1 MCSDRDIHIKQGI
14 VTTTYTVLCGDSLRG
29 TVGLAGDRLL
39 WVQMHLGSNAPFG
52 GGRIYAQQGSILCF
66 IVLM

>member
-1 MCSDRDIHIKQGI
+1 M
-14 VTTTYTVLCGDSLRG
+14 TTAYTGLCGDSLRG

-66 IVLM
+66 IVLI